1 MFVTLACF
9 IVYSNDVLLQRNAKC
24 YSLFLCIISGL
35 VEENKV
41 GCMNMLQLLS
51 PLAINEGASF
61 LYKTISFADC

>member
-9 IVYSNDVLLQRNAKC
+9 NVYSNVVLLKKNAKC
-24 YSLFLCIISGL
+24 YSLFLRIISCL
-35 VEENKV
+35 VEENKL

-51 PLAINEGASF
+51 PLAINERASF